1 MYRCFL
7 RVKFLWN
14 RKLKRNNFLKN
25 LTMHSNLRFSKRLR
39 RSWTIA
45 SRRKRVPYIYII
57 NPLYNPFY
65 CITIFVIDRVAFE
78 TRRGRED
85 GKKDSTEIY
94 VNKRNCLISM
104 TIIYLTTITLQII
117 LFLRFNYRPPPNRI
131 NSHSLDYHTTETMPQ
146 LLLIMNNHVQWI
158 N

>member
-1 MYRCFL
+1 MFRFL

-45 SRRKRVPYIYII
+45 SRRKRVPYIYIY
-57 NPLYNPFY
+57 NKSFVLYHY
-65 CITIFVIDRVAFE
+65 ICDWSSCIWNAKGE
-78 TRRGRED
+78 GGR
-85 GKKDSTEIY
+85 KKDSTEIY

-104 TIIYLTTITLQII
+104 TIIYLTAITLQII